1 MSVPVRARE
10 SDGRG
15 RGSRLSPGA
24 EEGRLTIVSTDQ
36 NTTARERQAPDRRG
50 RVRHPFA
57 FYLVCL
63 ILVAVIPPF
72 IYAIMVLQRTNEAQE
87 RIFESLLRTS
97 TGSVNRVVEREVTGM
112 FSTLNFLATSEHL
125 ETSNFRAL
133 HAQAAKALEE
143 TDSHFLVVDRNFNQL
158 LNTRVPFDTQLR
170 KVSDVESATRAFERG
185 ERTVS
190 GLFYGRTAQKW
201 VFNVYLPVRLRNGET
216 LLLTLTQN
224 ADSLAKAVN
233 RDILSP
239 GWSAAVL
246 DEGGHVIVTSDMNSD
261 ATGKPFFLQVVPA
274 LRLGVGSVRNEG
286 IDYQV
291 VTEFS
296 ALTGWRMIAW
306 AKASDVQAPAV
317 SSLLWLMI
325 GGAVFAVLAA
335 VGAFMIA
342 RVLSRD
348 VRQLARDARRLGM
361 GERIPERRHVITEL
375 ETVSTALSE
384 AADAR
389 TKAESE
395 VRFLMREVAHR
406 SKNQLTV
413 IQAMLNQ
420 SAGGT
425 DSAADFA
432 DAFRKRVAGLARST
446 DLMIANAAQGV
457 DLAELARNQL
467 KPFVPEDASRVK
479 IEGPT
484 VRIDTQTSQTLGM
497 ALHELSTNAT
507 KYGAFAN
514 NTGRVEL
521 RWTID
526 EESLALTWREH
537 GADIGPDDAA
547 ASRKGFGSL
556 VLERMLGMALDAR
569 LQRTMHDDGIEW
581 NVTIPVGKLR
591 ETPKA
596 DDFDEAG

>member
-1 MSVPVRARE
+1 
-10 SDGRG
+10 
-15 RGSRLSPGA
+15 
-24 EEGRLTIVSTDQ
+24 LTIVSTDQ
-36 NTTARERQAPDRRG
+36 NTSAQERPAPDRRG

-158 LNTRVPFDTQLR
+158 LNTRVPFDTPLR

>member
-1 MSVPVRARE
+1 M
-10 SDGRG
+10 
-15 RGSRLSPGA
+15 
-24 EEGRLTIVSTDQ
+24 TIVSTDQ

-246 DEGGHVIVTSDMNSD
+246 DERGHVIVTSDMNSD

-537 GADIGPDDAA
+537 GADIGPDDAS

>member
-1 MSVPVRARE
+1 M
-10 SDGRG
+10 
-15 RGSRLSPGA
+15 
-24 EEGRLTIVSTDQ
+24 TIVSTDQ

-143 TDSHFLVVDRNFNQL
+143 TDSHFLVVDRNLNQL

-224 ADSLAKAVN
+224 ADSLAKAVH

-467 KPFVPEDASRVK
+467 KPFVPEDAGRVK

-596 DDFDEAG
+596 EDFDEAG

>member
-1 MSVPVRARE
+1 M
-10 SDGRG
+10 
-15 RGSRLSPGA
+15 
-24 EEGRLTIVSTDQ
+24 TIVSTDQ

-170 KVSDVESATRAFERG
+170 KVSDVESATRAFERA

>member
-1 MSVPVRARE
+1 M
-10 SDGRG
+10 
-15 RGSRLSPGA
+15 
-24 EEGRLTIVSTDQ
+24 TIVSTDQ

-143 TDSHFLVVDRNFNQL
+143 TDSHFLVVDRNLNQL

-170 KVSDVESATRAFERG
+170 KVSDVESATRAFERA

-246 DEGGHVIVTSDMNSD
+246 DEKGHVIVTSDMNSD

-526 EESLALTWREH
+526 EESLALTWRER
-537 GADIGPDDAA
+537 GADIGPEDAA

-591 ETPKA
+591 EAPKA

>member
-1 MSVPVRARE
+1 M
-10 SDGRG
+10 
-15 RGSRLSPGA
+15 
-24 EEGRLTIVSTDQ
+24 TIVSTDQ

-158 LNTRVPFDTQLR
+158 LNTRVPFDTPLR
-170 KVSDVESATRAFERG
+170 KVSDVESATRAFERA